1 MEKNTS
7 RRSFFGK
14 TAAIAG
20 TAIAVSGAVSAQTAG
35 VSPAAKKHTSPVEL
49 MNVGAMCLKGNSHL
63 DGIWTPSINPGM
75 PESWPV
81 GRSTGMKIAYC
92 WDRDY
97 TVATAFAK
105 KYGCE
110 PVKNYYDM
118 VGKVEGMIFG
128 GFNEVKWWPQLS
140 KPYLEAGI
148 PCFLNRPFA
157 YSMKA
162 AKEIV
167 ERAKKYNTPILCTD
181 EREYIKEAM
190 VARQKVEQLIK
201 EGKTIVGGSG
211 TNGAAGEYPQHGIH
225 GLYFML
231 AIFGLDVK
239 SISFLSDGW
248 WREKT
253 KVVSKPMTW
262 GILNLLYNG
271 IDVPGIG
278 KQTAPFIACQH
289 QKPSNSDAS
298 VNIHYN
304 GGKNGGVTAGGNIEI
319 EHHWDSGERFNRLF
333 YLFYPT
339 VIAMQRMFETRE
351 MQWSYDYI
359 LKKTQIFLAGFKS
372 HLEHNGTM
380 VNVAEV
386 PDEWEAPCPY
396 PDWIDESIFK

>member
-1 MEKNTS
+1 MDTKPS

-14 TAAIAG
+14 AAIAG
-20 TAIAVSGAVSAQTAG
+20 GAALAVNSVASAQAPSVKPSG
-35 VSPAAKKHTSPVEL
+35 KKHTSTVEL
-49 MNVGAMCLKGNSHL
+49 MNVGAMCLKANSHL
-63 DGIWTPSINPGM
+63 NGIWSPSINPGM
-75 PESWPV
+75 PKSWPV
-81 GRSTGMKIAYC
+81 GRSTGMKITHC
-92 WDRDY
+92 WDRDFD
-97 TVATAFAK
+97 VAVDYAK
-105 KYGCE
+105 TYGCE

-118 VGKVEGMIFG
+118 VGKVDGMIFG

-148 PCFLNRPFA
+148 PCHLNRPFA

-181 EREYIKEAM
+181 EREYIKESR

-201 EGKTIVGGSG
+201 EGKIIVGGSG
-211 TNGAAGEYPQHGIH
+211 TNAAAGEYPQHGIH
-225 GLYFML
+225 GLYFL
-231 AIFGLDVK
+231 LVVFGMDVK
-239 SISFLSDGW
+239 AVSLLADGW

-253 KVVSKPMTW
+253 KVVSKTMTW

-271 IDVPGIG
+271 IDVPGVG
-278 KQTAPFIACQH
+278 KQESPFIVSQH
-289 QKPSNSDAS
+289 QKASNSDAS
-298 VNIHYN
+298 VNIHYTGK
-304 GGKNGGVTAGGNIEI
+304 GGSIIEGGNIEI

-359 LKKTQIFLAGFKS
+359 LDKTRIFLTGFKS
-372 HLEHNGTM
+372 HLEHNGSM
-380 VNVAEV
+380 VNVADL
-386 PDEWEAPCPY
+386 PDDWEAPCPY
-396 PDWIDESIFK
+396 PDWLDESMFK